1 MSEGV
6 PLRDVLS
13 ISPEDVHD
21 ALQTHAGESGAG
33 TALRARVAA
42 LGEMVGAEEINEALE
57 TDVIA
62 LIAQG
67 WVKLNA
73 VREAAV
79 KSRATPDTTTMLT
92 LGEHKVLADCHPV
105 LEFRIADLNLTELKF
120 TLELEV
126 TFKSVKLA
134 IRDARLKSIA
144 PGEASV
150 TARLLYGKVK
160 LKEQKTSSWNLPAK
174 VEFEQGI
181 ELA

>member
-1 MSEGV
+1 MSDGI

-13 ISPEDVHD
+13 VSPEDVHD
-21 ALQTHAGESGAG
+21 ALQTRAGESGAG
-33 TALRARVAA
+33 AALRARVAA
-42 LGEMVGAEEINEALE
+42 LGEMVGADEINEALE
-57 TDVIA
+57 IDVIG

-67 WVKLNA
+67 WVKLDA
-73 VREAAV
+73 VRDAAK
-79 KSRATPDTTTMLT
+79 KSRAMPDTTTMMT
-92 LGEHKVLADCHPV
+92 LGEHKILADCHPV
-105 LEFRIADLNLTELKF
+105 LEFKLADLNLTELKF

-150 TARLLYGKVK
+150 TARLMYGKVK
-160 LKEQKTSSWNLPAK
+160 LKEQKTSSWNLPTK
-174 VEFEQGI
+174 IVFEQGI